1 MRRKRTDETAEGA
14 GDLVH
19 APREI
24 LLRSVEA
31 DLNGLAHEDPVAAVR
46 KAHEGDRQHRGA
58 ADRREERRSLQ
69 KLRRMSEELHG
80 ASVLIEIPVAQHRD
94 HAPIRQG
101 AAHSKERIE
110 ARPYGDRLNP
120 RPPARR
126 TAVLIHHRV
135 LLRERNEA
143 DVQSLGGERCG
154 AELPVAK
161 MRAHED
167 GPMLG
172 ADRSQLPGPALLL
185 ETSGYAREA
194 PLPLGDLEQIDE
206 AEAELPEGLQR
217 QAADT
222 MDGLFGQSAD

>member
-1 MRRKRTDETAEGA
+1 MARDIPG
-14 GDLVH
+14 V
-19 APREI
+19 
-24 LLRSVEA
+24 
-31 DLNGLAHEDPVAAVR
+31 
-46 KAHEGDRQHRGA
+46 
-58 ADRREERRSLQ
+58 
-69 KLRRMSEELHG
+69 
-80 ASVLIEIPVAQHRD
+80 SVLIEFPVAEHGD

-110 ARPYGDRLNP
+110 ARPYGDGLNA

-126 TAVLIHHRV
+126 TAVLIHPRV

-154 AELPVAK
+154 AELQVAK

-167 GPMLG
+167 GPVLG
-172 ADRSQLPGPALLL
+172 ADRSQLSGPARLL
-185 ETSGYAREA
+185 ETSGHAREA

-217 QAADT
+217 Q
-222 MDGLFGQSAD
+222 